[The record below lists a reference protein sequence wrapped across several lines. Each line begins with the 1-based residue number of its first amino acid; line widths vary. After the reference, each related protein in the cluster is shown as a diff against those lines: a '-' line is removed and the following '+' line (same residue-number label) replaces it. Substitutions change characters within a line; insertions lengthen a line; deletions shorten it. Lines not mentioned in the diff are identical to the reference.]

1 MTSAR
6 STNGAGRTN
15 SLVIRLPEGVDFA
28 LPLAGPL
35 ARFLA
40 LAVDVAAYMAICSV
54 IEKIFVLFGLFSQ
67 DLAKASLM
75 IAYFIVPILY
85 GISCEW
91 WWRGQTLGKR
101 LLRLRVMDATGLRLR
116 FSQVM
121 MRNLL
126 RAVDVLPGFYLL
138 GGISCLLSRRG
149 QRLGDLAAGTVVVRL
164 PDERQQDFA
173 GLGLQFKYNSLREN
187 PVLAARLR
195 QRVPPAVAAVALR
208 ALVRREQLDPEPRV
222 EIFRELAGTL
232 KALVPYPDDIVAD
245 LSDEAYVRN
254 AVDIV
259 FQSSALASSAKRAIV
274 APRP

>member
-232 KALVPYPDDIVAD
+232 AALVPYPDDIVAD